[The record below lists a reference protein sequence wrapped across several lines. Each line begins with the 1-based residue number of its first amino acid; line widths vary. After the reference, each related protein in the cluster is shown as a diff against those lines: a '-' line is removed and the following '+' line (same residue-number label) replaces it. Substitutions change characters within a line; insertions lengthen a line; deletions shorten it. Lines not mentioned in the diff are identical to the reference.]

1 MMELELSLELRL
13 RSLLKEIA
21 NKLDEAKTLVAA
33 MLITSDYNTH
43 DLMFI
48 ENMVQEAIK
57 KLDEAKKLV
66 EQLDVEDDEWEEF
79 VEVG

>member
-1 MMELELSLELRL
+1 MRMLELQLRTI
-13 RSLLKEIA
+13 LKDIY

-33 MLITSDYNTH
+33 MMITSDYNI
-43 DLMFI
+43 DDIVFV

-57 KLDEAKKLV
+57 KLEEARALAEKLNV
-66 EQLDVEDDEWEEF
+66 DDDEWEEY

>member
-1 MMELELSLELRL
+1 MVASLSLELQL
-13 RSLLKEIA
+13 RGLLKDIY

-33 MLITSDYNTH
+33 MLITSDYNTD
-43 DLMFI
+43 DLLFI

-57 KLDEAKKLV
+57 KLDEAKKLA
-66 EQLDVEDDEWEEF
+66 EKLNQDEDEWEEY

>member
-1 MMELELSLELRL
+1 VELPLSTELRL
-13 RSLLKEIA
+13 RTILKEIY

-33 MLITSDYNTH
+33 VLITSDYNTH

-48 ENMVQEAIK
+48 EDMIRDALRK
-57 KLDEAKKLV
+57 FDEAKALAEKLN
-66 EQLDVEDDEWEEF
+66 QDDDEWEEY